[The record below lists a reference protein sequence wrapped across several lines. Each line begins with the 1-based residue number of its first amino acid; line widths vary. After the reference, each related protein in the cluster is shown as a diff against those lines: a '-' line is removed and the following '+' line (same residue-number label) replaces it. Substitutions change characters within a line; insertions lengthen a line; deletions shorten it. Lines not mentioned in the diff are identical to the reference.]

1 MMYRESSSTA
11 WIQLSQGPA
20 LFRRG
25 AIANPSINLLHL
37 LAGLLREKTLPRLLK
52 NLKWT
57 DYARPAFPVCGLRY
71 LLQVLYFVSLSHL
84 SIKNKSCISVQV

>member
-1 MMYRESSSTA
+1 MMHIMMYRESSSTA

-71 LLQVLYFVSLSHL
+71 LLQFYILFH
-84 SIKNKSCISVQV
+84 CHMFP

>member
-1 MMYRESSSTA
+1 MMHIMMYRESASTA

-25 AIANPSINLLHL
+25 AIANPSINLLPL
-37 LAGLLREKTLPRLLK
+37 LAGLLTEKTYLDFYK

-71 LLQVLYFVSLSHL
+71 LLQVLYFVSLSHV
-84 SIKNKSCISVQV
+84 SVNNRS